1 LPRYVDEAGEVTAA
15 GSNRKEIDLGSQLK
29 LKNPNLRIGVFPCN
43 VGDDPGI
50 FNLVPEKIRIQLT
63 MSEEINKLLDDLARK
78 ELRTRSAIVELALLA
93 YAAKLKDAG
102 FDPPA

>member
-1 LPRYVDEAGEVTAA
+1 MGFFLAMSVMTLEFLV
-15 GSNRKEIDLGSQLK
+15 
-29 LKNPNLRIGVFPCN
+29 
-43 VGDDPGI
+43 
-50 FNLVPEKIRIQLT
+50 LVPEKIRIQLM

-93 YAAKLKDAG
+93 YAAKLKDAD